1 MTDIFGQFSALD
13 IPAQENNFQSNSQ
26 HFISTVTGVSLTK
39 GEHEHRYLFDFN
51 LQIYFASP

>member
-26 HFISTVTGVSLTK
+26 HFISTGDSLTK
-39 GEHEHRYLFDFN
+39 QRRTLA
-51 LQIYFASP
+51 QISI

>member
-39 GEHEHRYLFDFN
+39 GEH
-51 LQIYFASP
+51 

>member
-26 HFISTVTGVSLTK
+26 HFISNGDSLTK
-39 GEHEHRYLFDFN
+39 GEHKHRYLFDFN